1 MNLKE
6 AFRYQ
11 NFIDNLLVSA
21 GQSIRQQ
28 SHCLTTTKNHLCNK
42 ANPEVSDFSEVVE
55 VDKFVCND
63 DVIKFMEFLIEEKWK
78 LTSAINKAKASIEFD
93 IDAHTE
99 QNKIRQSVY
108 RYIKDMMK
116 YIPGKKLEAAY
127 GYKFNVEQNQ
137 VSYRYDVEVT
147 TEDAYDRPEAKKFM
161 KKVIADAD
169 KISSKIDEAKITTN
183 VEYDAPFDVNDS
195 FEDVIEKFIDEIK

>member
-28 SHCLTTTKNHLCNK
+28 SHCLVTTKNHLCNK

-108 RYIKDMMK
+108 RHIKDMMK
-116 YIPGKKLEAAY
+116 YIPGKRMEAAY

-147 TEDAYDRPEAKKFM
+147 TEDAYDRTEAKKFM

-195 FEDVIEKFIDEIK
+195 FEDVIEKFVDEIK